1 METMLRANRA
11 PRRSRYCPDGRARS
25 PWREATMSAISEI
38 ASYWM
43 EGAMRTID
51 AYRNGF
57 GASMDDPEP
66 TTPSRVIYE
75 SGLVRLRHYEAR
87 GITRHRVP
95 LLLIY
100 SLIKRPFIL
109 DLQPGRS
116 VIEHLVNQGFEVYL
130 IDWIPPRA
138 DDKWRGFDAYV
149 NQDIANAVRAIQIH
163 SGVEQISILGYCFG
177 ALLALMYT
185 ALHGNSVKNLISL
198 TIPLDTSV
206 RDLPIEHLSA
216 AMTARSAELIV
227 DIYGNAPAWMMYS
240 FFNTLAP
247 THHMLDKFVGAYRSS
262 SRPGYVE
269 MFRLFERWL
278 HSDVPM
284 AGKIFLETS
293 AMSRDNSLMKGEMK
307 VGNTVADLKKI
318 VAPLLNVIGDRD
330 DIVNPRSSMPLPGL
344 VSSADKRNLH
354 YPTGHMGAAV
364 SSDSIKRLWP
374 QISKWLAERDN

>member
-1 METMLRANRA
+1 
-11 PRRSRYCPDGRARS
+11 
-25 PWREATMSAISEI
+25 MSAISEV
-38 ASYWM
+38 ASFWM

-51 AYRNGF
+51 AFRNGF
-57 GASMDDPEP
+57 GITMDDPEP

-75 SGLVRLRHYEAR
+75 SGLVKLRYYEAR
-87 GITRHRVP
+87 GTERHRVP

-116 VIEHLVNQGFEVYL
+116 VVEHLVNQGFEVYL
-130 IDWIPPRA
+130 IDWIPPKA
-138 DDKWRGFDAYV
+138 EDKWRGFDAYV

-185 ALHGNSVKNLISL
+185 ALHGNSVKNLVSL
-198 TIPLDTSV
+198 TIPLDSSV

-227 DIYGNAPAWMMYS
+227 EIYGNAPAWMMYS

-293 AMSRDNSLMKGEMK
+293 AMSRDNSLMKSELK
-307 VGNTVADLKKI
+307 LGNSVVDLKQI
-318 VAPLLNVIGDRD
+318 IAPLLNVIGDRD

-364 SSDSIKRLWP
+364 SSDSLKRLWP
-374 QISKWLAERDN
+374 QISTWLAERDN